1 MYLKVIKSN
10 RNVLLYLLGAGTSSL
25 GNVISG
31 LAFLFLAYQ
40 MTESNI
46 HTTGIAISQV
56 VPYLLFGLIGGV
68 IADWLDKKR
77 ILLIIDLIRVP
88 LTLSLVLFHQFELLT
103 YWHLIVVSFLIQCLG
118 CFFNPAHRAILPII
132 TKDEERSSV
141 NSLLDTVTRGITV
154 LGPIVSIGLMNTIN
168 VIHFFTF
175 DALTYLISA
184 ILIYKIQ
191 FTEKNITSE
200 SSNQR
205 KISEIFISIRDF
217 SIWVKKQTTIRT
229 LFIVTVIIVFFNTWV
244 WQVGLLLQLKE
255 TTPNGEELYSLFLGW
270 YGAAVIAVN
279 LLIPLIWKKLSV
291 KIYLFGSLIWG
302 IGILLLGFAYTI
314 PLYFIG
320 ILVAAIGLPISGL
333 SRVYLLQ
340 KYLPKEKL
348 GRGFSFNAFLL
359 YLSNAISLGVFGL
372 ISSFMSTRILFII
385 CGIMMVIC
393 SIAYLLTI
401 SRKVPGVIPYN
412 RLNN

>member
-10 RNVLLYLLGAGTSSL
+10 RNVLFYLLGAGTSSL

-40 MTESNI
+40 MTESSI
-46 HTTGIAISQV
+46 HTTGVAISQV

-68 IADWLDKKR
+68 IADWVDKKR
-77 ILLIIDLIRVP
+77 ILIIIDLIRVP
-88 LTLSLVLFHQFELLT
+88 LTLSLVLFHQLELLN

-132 TKDEERSSV
+132 TKEEERSSV

-191 FTEKNITSE
+191 FTVKNITSE

-205 KISEIFISIRDF
+205 KISDIFISIRDF

-255 TTPNGEELYSLFLGW
+255 TTPNGEELYSLLLGW

-279 LLIPLIWKKLSV
+279 LFMPLIWKKLSV

-359 YLSNAISLGVFGL
+359 YLSNAISLGVFGF
-372 ISSFMSTRILFII
+372 ISSFLSTRILFII

-393 SIAYLLTI
+393 SVAYLLTI

>member
-1 MYLKVIKSN
+1 MYLKIIKNN
-10 RNVLLYLLGAGTSSL
+10 RNVLFYLLGAGTSSL
-25 GNVISG
+25 GDVISG
-31 LAFLFLAYQ
+31 LAFLFLTYQ
-40 MTESNI
+40 MTESSI
-46 HTTGIAISQV
+46 HTTGVAISQV

-68 IADWLDKKR
+68 IADWVDKKR
-77 ILLIIDLIRVP
+77 ILIIIDLIRVP
-88 LTLSLVLFHQFELLT
+88 LILSLVLFQQLELLN
-103 YWHLIVVSFLIQCLG
+103 YWHLIIVSFLIQCLG

-132 TKDEERSSV
+132 TREEERSSV
-141 NSLLDTVTRGITV
+141 NSLLDIVTRGITV
-154 LGPIVSIGLMNTIN
+154 LGPIVSVGLMNTIN
-168 VIHFFTF
+168 IIHFFTF

-191 FTEKNITSE
+191 FTEKNITGE
-200 SSNQR
+200 SPNQR
-205 KISEIFISIRDF
+205 KISDIFISIKDF

-229 LFIVTVIIVFFNTWV
+229 IFIVTVIIVFFNTWV
-244 WQVGLLLQLKE
+244 WQVGLLLQLIE
-255 TTPNGEELYSLFLGW
+255 TTPNGEELYSLLLGW

-302 IGILLLGFAYTI
+302 IGILLLGFAYSL
-314 PLYFIG
+314 PMFFIG

-340 KYLPKEKL
+340 KYLPVEKL

-359 YLSNAISLGVFGL
+359 YLSNAVSLGVFGF
-372 ISSFMSTRILFII
+372 ISSFLSTRILFLI

-393 SIAYLLTI
+393 SGIYLLTI
-401 SRKVPGVIPYN
+401 SRKAPGVIPYN

>member
-25 GNVISG
+25 GNVISA

-46 HTTGIAISQV
+46 YTTGVAISQV

-88 LTLSLVLFHQFELLT
+88 LTLSLVLFHQIELLN

-132 TKDEERSSV
+132 TKEEERSSV

-205 KISEIFISIRDF
+205 KISDIFISIRDF

-229 LFIVTVIIVFFNTWV
+229 LIIVTVIIVFFNTWV

-255 TTPNGEELYSLFLGW
+255 TTPNGEELYSLLLGW

-359 YLSNAISLGVFGL
+359 YLSNAISLGVFGF
-372 ISSFMSTRILFII
+372 ISSFMSTRILFVI

-393 SIAYLLTI
+393 SVVYLLTI
-401 SRKVPGVIPYN
+401 SRKVPGVIPYS

>member
-1 MYLKVIKSN
+1 MYLKIIKNN
-10 RNVLLYLLGAGTSSL
+10 RNVLFYLLGAGTSSL
-25 GNVISG
+25 GDVISG
-31 LAFLFLAYQ
+31 LAFLFLTYQ
-40 MTESNI
+40 MTESSI
-46 HTTGIAISQV
+46 HTTGVAISQV

-68 IADWLDKKR
+68 IADWVDKKR
-77 ILLIIDLIRVP
+77 ILIRIDLIRVP
-88 LTLSLVLFHQFELLT
+88 LILSLVLFQQLELLN
-103 YWHLIVVSFLIQCLG
+103 YWHLIIVSFLIQCLG

-132 TKDEERSSV
+132 TREEERSSV

-154 LGPIVSIGLMNTIN
+154 LGPIVSVGLMNTIN
-168 VIHFFTF
+168 IIHFFTF

-191 FTEKNITSE
+191 FTEKNITGE
-200 SSNQR
+200 SPNQR
-205 KISEIFISIRDF
+205 KISDIFISIKDF

-229 LFIVTVIIVFFNTWV
+229 IFIVTVIIVFFNTWV
-244 WQVGLLLQLKE
+244 WQVGLLLQLIE
-255 TTPNGEELYSLFLGW
+255 TTPNGEELYSLLLGW

-302 IGILLLGFAYTI
+302 LGILLLGFAYSL
-314 PLYFIG
+314 PMFFIG

-340 KYLPKEKL
+340 KYLPVEKL

-359 YLSNAISLGVFGL
+359 YLSNAVSLGVFGF
-372 ISSFMSTRILFII
+372 ISSFLSTRILFLI

-393 SIAYLLTI
+393 SGIYLLTI
-401 SRKVPGVIPYN
+401 SRKAPGVIPYN